1 MEKELWLPTLS
12 HFQNDN
18 GWSGSSGVL
27 CYEIEK
33 PKEETMTVVLWYGPF
48 CRQYAEEM
56 ERRQY
61 PVTEDGIE
69 AMRAWLMERAAAM
82 NAAPERTPAD
92 TLAWYQKTAAE
103 KRAEK
108 SERPIGPLTF
118 SVHVDDAD
126 GAVLGGLSGTVLQ
139 PAVGLLVDLGQTVV
153 ADAEHLGAG
162 GGAQAAADAARA
174 LNTDMHGKPSFR
186 KLSCPE
192 G

>member
-1 MEKELWLPTLS
+1 MEKKPWLPTLS

-108 SERPIGPLTF
+108 
-118 SVHVDDAD
+118 
-126 GAVLGGLSGTVLQ
+126 
-139 PAVGLLVDLGQTVV
+139 
-153 ADAEHLGAG
+153 
-162 GGAQAAADAARA
+162 
-174 LNTDMHGKPSFR
+174 K
-186 KLSCPE
+186 
-192 G
+192 

>member
-1 MEKELWLPTLS
+1 MEKKLWLPTLS

-56 ERRQY
+56 ERRQF

-69 AMRAWLMERAAAM
+69 TMRAWLMERAAVM

-108 SERPIGPLTF
+108 
-118 SVHVDDAD
+118 
-126 GAVLGGLSGTVLQ
+126 
-139 PAVGLLVDLGQTVV
+139 
-153 ADAEHLGAG
+153 
-162 GGAQAAADAARA
+162 
-174 LNTDMHGKPSFR
+174 K
-186 KLSCPE
+186 
-192 G
+192 